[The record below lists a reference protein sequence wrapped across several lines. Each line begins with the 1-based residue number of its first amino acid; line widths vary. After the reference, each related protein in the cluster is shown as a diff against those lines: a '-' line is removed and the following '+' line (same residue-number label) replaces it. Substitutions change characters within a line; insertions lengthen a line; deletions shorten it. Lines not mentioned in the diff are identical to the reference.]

1 MRKEIVK
8 YMHRLYQTNLTTS
21 LGGNI
26 SCRNTELSFYI
37 SPSSIDKASLS
48 ESDILMINQEGNVVE
63 GFHSP
68 SMEYLMHLYVY
79 KQRPDVNA
87 IIHAHPFY
95 STLFSA
101 SNSSINLSYTSEAYK
116 NIATI
121 GVAKYYTMGTTELAN
136 EVSKISKTHN
146 VILMENHGVLTVGKS
161 LLEAFYRLEV
171 LEQAARMTFYS
182 ISLPLNELTEANKNQ
197 LNKMM

>member
-1 MRKEIVK
+1 
-8 YMHRLYQTNLTTS
+8 
-21 LGGNI
+21 
-26 SCRNTELSFYI
+26 
-37 SPSSIDKASLS
+37 
-48 ESDILMINQEGNVVE
+48 
-63 GFHSP
+63 
-68 SMEYLMHLYVY
+68 
-79 KQRPDVNA
+79 
-87 IIHAHPFY
+87 
-95 STLFSA
+95 
-101 SNSSINLSYTSEAYK
+101 
-116 NIATI
+116 
-121 GVAKYYTMGTTELAN
+121 MGTTELAN